1 MRKVCILLHGY
12 LGDEADFGLLPKSL
26 KPHYDKVIIC
36 QMPGHVSINRIYSFT
51 FEETVKMLYE
61 VIESYT
67 KDSIVDII
75 GYSLGGVMA
84 SYLAKQY
91 NFNKV
96 VLISPSIK
104 FLNFSFPKLMHSY
117 MKEVEKSYEEKLA
130 KETKE
135 ETKNLFKADFG
146 YIWYRFT
153 TRFTFSTFKTFL
165 QFIDANNKLQ
175 EKIKSPLLVI
185 RGELDELVPKE
196 TVETILNS
204 CVNPVKEYIGIP
216 KASHLFLRF
225 SDQTDTINRI
235 VKFLVEDISDES
247 KE

>member
-12 LGDEADFGLLPKSL
+12 LGDAADFGMLPKAL
-26 KPHYDKVIIC
+26 KAHYDEVVIC
-36 QMPGHVSINRIYSFT
+36 QMPGHVSIDRIYTFT
-51 FEETVKMLYE
+51 FKETVEMLYE

-67 KDSIVDII
+67 KDSIVDLI

-91 NFNKV
+91 NFHKV

-104 FLNFSFPKLMHSY
+104 FLNFNFPKVMREY
-117 MKEVEKSYEEKLA
+117 MKSIEKEYE
-130 KETKE
+130 KEAVKKTKE
-135 ETKNLFKADFG
+135 ETKTLFKADFG

-165 QFIDANNKLQ
+165 QFIDANNKLK
-175 EKIKSPLLVI
+175 EKIKAPLLVV
-185 RGELDELVPKE
+185 RGELDELVPKD

-204 CVNPVKEYIGIP
+204 CANPIKKYIGIP
-216 KASHLFLRF
+216 MASHLFLRF
-225 SDQTDTINRI
+225 SDQSETISRI
-235 VKFLVEDISDES
+235 IEFLNEEDQETN
-247 KE
+247 E

>member
-26 KPHYDKVIIC
+26 KSHYDDVIIC

-51 FEETVKMLYE
+51 FKETVEMLYE
-61 VIESYT
+61 VIESYV
-67 KDSIVDII
+67 KDAVVDII

-104 FLNFSFPKLMHSY
+104 FLNPAFPKAMREY
-117 MKEVEKSYEEKLA
+117 MRDIEKEYEEVKI
-130 KETKE
+130 KE
-135 ETKNLFKADFG
+135 EKENAKSLFKADFG
-146 YIWYRFT
+146 YIWYRFIS
-153 TRFTFSTFKTFL
+153 RFTFSTFKTFL
-165 QFIDANNKLQ
+165 QFIDANNKLT
-175 EKIKSPLLVI
+175 EKIKAPLLVV
-185 RGELDELVPKE
+185 RGELDELVPRD

-204 CVNPVKEYIGIP
+204 CANPIKQYIGVP

-225 SDQTDTINRI
+225 CEHGETVQRIIN
-235 VKFLVEDISDES
+235 FLTEEI
-247 KE
+247 KENE

>member
-26 KPHYDKVIIC
+26 KAYYDEVLIC

-51 FEETVKMLYE
+51 FDETVKMLYE
-61 VIESYT
+61 VIEKYIQ
-67 KDSIVDII
+67 DSEVDII

-91 NFNKV
+91 NFHKV

-104 FLNFSFPKLMHSY
+104 FLNFGFPNLMRKY
-117 MKEVEKSYEEKLA
+117 IKEVEKTYEKDRA
-130 KETKE
+130 KDAKK

-165 QFIDANNKLQ
+165 QFIDANNKLK
-175 EKIKSPLLVI
+175 EKIKAPLLVV
-185 RGELDELVPKE
+185 RGELDELVPKD

-204 CVNPVKEYIGIP
+204 CVNPVKKYIGIP
-216 KASHLFLRF
+216 TASHLFLRF
-225 SDQTDTINRI
+225 SDQEETIMRI
-235 VKFLVEDISDES
+235 IEFLMEEDQNE
-247 KE
+247 

>member
-26 KPHYDKVIIC
+26 KPYYDDVIIC
-36 QMPGHVSINRIYSFT
+36 QMPGHVSFNKIYTFT
-51 FEETVKMLYE
+51 FKETVEMLYE
-61 VIESYT
+61 IIESYV
-67 KDSIVDII
+67 KDAVVDII

-104 FLNFSFPKLMHSY
+104 FLNFGFPKTIREYMHKIE
-117 MKEVEKSYEEKLA
+117 KEYETSKAEAEKED
-130 KETKE
+130 
-135 ETKNLFKADFG
+135 TKNLLKADWG

-153 TRFTFSTFKTFL
+153 TRFTLSTFKTFL
-165 QFIDANNKLQ
+165 QFIDANNKMT
-175 EKIKSPLLVI
+175 EKIKAPLLVV
-185 RGELDELVPKE
+185 RGELDELVPRD

-204 CVNPVKEYIGIP
+204 CANPIKKYIGVP

-225 SDQTDTINRI
+225 CEQDETIERI
-235 VKFLVEDISDES
+235 IKFLTEEH
-247 KE
+247 KQNE

>member
-26 KPHYDKVIIC
+26 KPYYDDVIIC
-36 QMPGHVSINRIYSFT
+36 QMPGHTTINRIYTFT
-51 FEETVKMLYE
+51 FKETVEMLYE
-61 VIESYT
+61 VIESYV
-67 KDSIVDII
+67 KDAVVDII

-104 FLNFSFPKLMHSY
+104 FLNFGFPRTMREYVRSIE
-117 MKEVEKSYEEKLA
+117 KEYEKVKAAEEKDEA
-130 KETKE
+130 
-135 ETKNLFKADFG
+135 KNLFKADFR

-165 QFIDANNKLQ
+165 QFIEANNKMT
-175 EKIKSPLLVI
+175 EKIKAPLLVV
-185 RGELDELVPKE
+185 RGELDELVPPD

-204 CVNPVKEYIGIP
+204 CVNPIKEYIGVP

-225 SDQTDTINRI
+225 SKQDETIMRI
-235 VKFLVEDISDES
+235 IKFLTEEGKTDE
-247 KE
+247 